1 MALQGLEQGLE
12 FTKIQSYAG
21 KILNNLSEAH
31 RAELLKKIAAD
42 LKKSQQKRIKA
53 QQQPDGEPYPKR
65 KAQRPRIA
73 LHPLKFIY
81 DAYDTGKYRKARL
94 VYLSTWRIYK
104 SGKKEENSQGKF
116 ITGFDEI
123 NPQSNNHEEI
133 FLWDKIFRLPTDSK
147 RMWFLPKDSRDH
159 DREAH
164 EVDHEKF
171 NLSRPMFQKIRT
183 ARFLK
188 SGIDAAAGEAWVG
201 FLGKVANLAET
212 HQNGLTEKYRKK
224 IKRYPVRKLLGL
236 NYDDEQR
243 ILNYIIDTVE
253 K

>member
-1 MALQGLEQGLE
+1 MEQKIQGLD
-12 FTKIQSYAG
+12 FTPIEKFAG
-21 KILNNLSEAH
+21 KILNNLSETH
-31 RAELLKKIAAD
+31 REKLLKKISAD
-42 LKKSQQKRIKA
+42 MKRSQQKHIKA

-65 KAQRPRIA
+65 KRNHPRIT
-73 LHPLKFIY
+73 LHPIKFIY

-104 SGKKEENSQGKF
+104 SGKGKDSQGKY

-123 NPQSNNHEEI
+123 TGGEHEEV
-133 FLWDKIFRLPTDSK
+133 FLWEKIFHVKNEPEK
-147 RMWFLPKDSRDH
+147 KWFLPKDSRDH
-159 DREAH
+159 ERLHNNEHKLSD
-164 EVDHEKF
+164 
-171 NLSRPMFQKIRT
+171 LSRPMFQKIRT

-188 SGIDAAAGEAWVG
+188 SGIDNEAGEAWVG
-201 FLGKVANLAET
+201 FLGKAAKMAEV
-212 HQNGLTEKYRKK
+212 HQNGLTEKYLRR

-243 ILNYIIDTVE
+243 ILNYIIDTIE

>member
-21 KILNNLSEAH
+21 KVLNNLSETH

-42 LKKSQQKRIKA
+42 LKKSQQKHIKA

-65 KAQRPRIA
+65 KAQRPLISPN
-73 LHPLKFIY
+73 PLKFIY
-81 DAYDTGKYRKARL
+81 DAYGAENWRKARL

-104 SGKKEENSQGKF
+104 FGKGENDKGKY

-133 FLWDKIFRLPTDSK
+133 FLWDKIFRLPTDSNK
-147 RMWFLPKDSRDH
+147 MWFLPKDYRDH
-159 DREAH
+159 DRESH
-164 EVDHEKF
+164 DEGHEKF

-188 SGIDAAAGEAWVG
+188 SGIDNAAGEAWVG

-243 ILNYIIDTVE
+243 ILNYIIDALE
-253 K
+253 E